1 MKRAADT
8 NSVRRNVTGSK
19 PIDKLDD
26 NLPPP
31 GDKPGKYF
39 NLPGRK
45 EEGETKDSREVIKQ
59 LHTEEETKNNIAAAV
74 PRKRR
79 CPIVE
84 VILFGFWK
92 ARSAGTYNGWYLQ
105 AWKMVEAVPPAIL
118 AVSLFAVDHPAH
130 LLLRAIKVG
139 SYVSYLR
146 Y

>member
-1 MKRAADT
+1 LVKRAADT

-84 VILFGFWK
+84 VILFGLWK
-92 ARSAGTYNGWYLQ
+92 ARSADIQWMVQ
-105 AWKMVEAVPPAIL
+105 AWNDGRGRTPRHTGRVFVCC
-118 AVSLFAVDHPAH
+118 
-130 LLLRAIKVG
+130 
-139 SYVSYLR
+139 
-146 Y
+146 